1 MHSLLIREYNFI
13 LGSNFGIK
21 CKIHH
26 AIFLF
31 LRYKALTKLQSI
43 ICITIINEICLGF
56 TYESTAMTK
65 VKRPSFTP
73 ILEVD
78 IVLSLTHTTLKQI
91 SFASLMIVGSM
102 ECTSSLNLV
111 PQQN

>member
-1 MHSLLIREYNFI
+1 
-13 LGSNFGIK
+13 
-21 CKIHH
+21 
-26 AIFLF
+26 
-31 LRYKALTKLQSI
+31 
-43 ICITIINEICLGF
+43 
-56 TYESTAMTK
+56 MTK

-78 IVLSLTHTTLKQI
+78 IVLSLTHTTIKQI